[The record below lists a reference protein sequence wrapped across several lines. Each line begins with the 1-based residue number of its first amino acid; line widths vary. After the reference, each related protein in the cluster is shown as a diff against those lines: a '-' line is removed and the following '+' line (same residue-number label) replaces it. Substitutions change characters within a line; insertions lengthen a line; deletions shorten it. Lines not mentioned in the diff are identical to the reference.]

1 MHADMIVE
9 EMNFPRENI
18 IVPDNG
24 SIIEIRESGTKM
36 VKLEARAPHERVIID
51 GNYIGPAHEVVLR
64 DRRTLSE
71 EGIFTIIVTV
81 DQRTYALKKSPDINS
96 RGFIYLRDN
105 QDLLHK
111 VRGLAKK
118 IVESQIEQDRHLDI
132 SNLKDVLAD
141 KVQKFLFQKTG
152 KKPIVTAVI
161 IAL

>member
-1 MHADMIVE
+1 MIVK
-9 EMNFPRENI
+9 EMGFPKENI
-18 IVPDNG
+18 VVPENG
-24 SIIEIRESGTKM
+24 AIIEIREGGAKI
-36 VKLEARAPHERVIID
+36 VKLEARASHNLTIID
-51 GNYIGPAHEVVLR
+51 GNYVGPAHQVVLR
-64 DRRTLSE
+64 DRKTLSE
-71 EGIFTIIVTV
+71 EGIFTIIVTL
-81 DQRTYALKKSPDINS
+81 DQRTHALKKSPDINS

-118 IVESQIEQDRHLDI
+118 IVEAQIEQDKHLDI
-132 SNLKDVLAD
+132 SNLKDVLGD